1 MTAADADLVA
11 GLSFSVVPN
20 SDDPAMSAD
29 LQLSQPAVP
38 VRKRRAKS
46 AKHVDRL
53 SVILRTA
60 AGLFAEHG
68 YEATSLD
75 TIARHLG
82 MHKAT
87 LYHYVKGKED
97 ILYQSLVA
105 SFVDLDTIS
114 EKVKD
119 ASLPVLERLRIFIRS
134 LAAAQNSEF
143 GRCHVLVGARPL
155 NEHSE
160 RIRQFQRRLDAI
172 VRSLVLEGVA
182 DGTLRPVNPGMVSA
196 MLFGSLNWVPHWYRE
211 SGPYSIDEIATIFC
225 DFLFHGIAL
234 PQATT

>member
-1 MTAADADLVA
+1 
-11 GLSFSVVPN
+11 
-20 SDDPAMSAD
+20 MSAIPET
-29 LQLSQPAVP
+29 LPSAAP

-97 ILYQSLVA
+97 ILYQSLVV
-105 SFVDLDTIS
+105 SFADLDTIS
-114 EKVKD
+114 ERVKD
-119 ASLPVLERLRIFIRS
+119 RSLPVIERLRIFTRS
-134 LAAAQNSEF
+134 LAAAQNNEF

-155 NEHSE
+155 NENSE
-160 RIRQFQRRLDAI
+160 RIRQFQRRLDGI
-172 VRSLVLEGVA
+172 VRDLVQEGVA
-182 DGTLRPVNPGMVSA
+182 DGSLKPVNPGMVSA
-196 MLFGSLNWVPHWYRE
+196 MLFGSLNWVPRWYRE
-211 SGPYSIDEIATIFC
+211 QGPYSIDEIADTFC
-225 DFLFHGIAL
+225 NFLFQGI
-234 PQATT
+234 QAPPR

>member
-1 MTAADADLVA
+1 MESSLAA
-11 GLSFSVVPN
+11 S
-20 SDDPAMSAD
+20 PARA
-29 LQLSQPAVP
+29 
-38 VRKRRAKS
+38 RRPKS

-53 SVILRTA
+53 TTILRTA

-97 ILYQSLVA
+97 ILYQSLVM
-105 SFVDLDTIS
+105 SFADLDAIS

-119 ASLPVLERLRIFIRS
+119 ETLPVPERLRIFTRS
-134 LAAAQNSEF
+134 LAHAQNSEF

-155 NEHSE
+155 NENSE
-160 RIRQFQRRLDAI
+160 RIRQFQRRLDKI
-172 VRSLVLEGVA
+172 VRDLVLEGVSK
-182 DGTLRPVNPGMVSA
+182 GCLRPVEPGMVSA
-196 MLFGSLNWVPHWYRE
+196 MLFGSLNWVPRWYKE
-211 SGPYSIDEIATIFC
+211 NGSHTIDEIADIFC
-225 DFLFHGIAL
+225 DFLLQGISA
-234 PQATT
+234 

>member
-1 MTAADADLVA
+1 MEPSLAA
-11 GLSFSVVPN
+11 P
-20 SDDPAMSAD
+20 
-29 LQLSQPAVP
+29 P
-38 VRKRRAKS
+38 VRARRPKS

-53 SVILRTA
+53 TTILRTA

-97 ILYQSLVA
+97 ILYQSLVM
-105 SFVDLDTIS
+105 SFTDLDTIS

-119 ASLPVLERLRIFIRS
+119 KSVPVPERLRIFTRS
-134 LAAAQNSEF
+134 LAHAQNSEF

-155 NEHSE
+155 NENSE
-160 RIRQFQRRLDAI
+160 RIRQFQRRLDKI
-172 VRSLVLEGVA
+172 VRGLVLEGVA
-182 DGTLRPVNPGMVSA
+182 SGSLKPVEPSMVSA
-196 MLFGSLNWVPHWYRE
+196 LLFGSLNWVPRWYNE
-211 SGPYSIDEIATIFC
+211 DGPHSIDEIADIFC
-225 DFLFHGIAL
+225 DFLLNGIATD
-234 PQATT
+234 PAV